1 MGHTVQAVKGDDLK
15 YTKGQS
21 SLQELTGVVIV
32 CDDSQYTKNDM
43 QYLRIALS
51 DCEGTY
57 GDGSTRSRDEFAFN
71 LFQGGGMDT
80 LCDLLDVD
88 EIEERATKN
97 QKGKKNMKDKKSIIV
112 KGKPISL
119 RGRTFE
125 GTIINMNLQKTVTVE
140 WQRQYYLP
148 KYERFEKR
156 RTRVKAHKPD
166 SLNVEIGDQVKIM
179 ETRPISKTKH
189 FVIVEVMND
198 ESSKS

>member
-1 MGHTVQAVKGDDLK
+1 
-15 YTKGQS
+15 
-21 SLQELTGVVIV
+21 
-32 CDDSQYTKNDM
+32 
-43 QYLRIALS
+43 
-51 DCEGTY
+51 
-57 GDGSTRSRDEFAFN
+57 
-71 LFQGGGMDT
+71 
-80 LCDLLDVD
+80 
-88 EIEERATKN
+88 
-97 QKGKKNMKDKKSIIV
+97 MKDKKSIIV

>member
-1 MGHTVQAVKGDDLK
+1 GDDLK

-88 EIEERATKN
+88 EIEETDDLIGA
-97 QKGKKNMKDKKSIIV
+97 QMIV
-112 KGKPISL
+112 KLERTDRGTNIIPVHITFTEPDVYSEDEVVAMIVGLDPISVQKLAATAL
-119 RGRTFE
+119 RGT
-125 GTIINMNLQKTVTVE
+125 E
-140 WQRQYYLP
+140 W
-148 KYERFEKR
+148 EEK
-156 RTRVKAHKPD
+156 VKGREAVLANFPVVYSED
-166 SLNVEIGDQVKIM
+166 DGVYVASE
-179 ETRPISKTKH
+179 
-189 FVIVEVMND
+189 
-198 ESSKS
+198 